1 MNTKV
6 DHTALKFNQ
15 ACIIVLLVLA
25 FVVDWPWLVAVVAL
39 VMLVGTVLPKAGL
52 FKTLYASALV
62 PAGLLKPDL
71 VADEPQPHLFAQG
84 VGGIFL
90 ALSTLAFVLHQ
101 PVVGWALAGIV
112 VVLAAVNLF
121 FGFCMGCFVYYQL
134 ARLGWRPSL
143 PSWQPV
149 KVQGRQ

>member
-1 MNTKV
+1 MNSKV
-6 DHTALKFNQ
+6 DQTALRFNQ
-15 ACIIVLLVLA
+15 ACIITLLILA
-25 FVVDWPWLVAVVAL
+25 FLVDWPWLVAAVAL
-39 VMLVGTVLPKAGL
+39 VMLVGTVLPQAGL
-52 FKTLYASALV
+52 FKTLYASVLA
-62 PAGLLKPDL
+62 PAGLLKPNL

-90 ALSTLAFVLHQ
+90 ALSTLAFVLGQ

-121 FGFCMGCFVYYQL
+121 FGFCVGCFMYYQL

-149 KVQGRQ
+149 KAQGRQ